1 VGHTRQYTN
10 AEMMSN
16 TAVKFDTSF
25 FMYKEQ
31 DDVSYLLLYVDDI
44 VLVLSA
50 SSLVPLQRITLCLS
64 SEFAMTDLGTF
75 LASPSHAPMACSCN
89 SDNMWL
95 ICSSGPAWLTVTPR
109 RLQ

>member
-1 VGHTRQYTN
+1 MGHTRQYTN

-44 VLVLSA
+44 VLST
-50 SSLVPLQRITLCLS
+50 SSLAPLQRITLS
-64 SEFAMTDLGTF
+64 
-75 LASPSHAPMACSCN
+75 
-89 SDNMWL
+89 
-95 ICSSGPAWLTVTPR
+95 
-109 RLQ
+109 